1 VSSLVDRMRYI
12 FISVSICKKTVLSE
26 VLVAIE
32 EDIIE
37 FLCQLCVEYTVVDK
51 MYVVISVMSSD
62 TCFPHK

>member
-1 VSSLVDRMRYI
+1 
-12 FISVSICKKTVLSE
+12 VLSE

-32 EDIIE
+32 EDIE

-62 TCFPHK
+62 TRFPHK

>member
-1 VSSLVDRMRYI
+1 
-12 FISVSICKKTVLSE
+12 VLSE

-37 FLCQLCVEYTVVDK
+37 FLCQLCVEYTMLDI

-62 TCFPHK
+62 SRFPHK